1 MIVKGSEIMK
11 DVIDLLK
18 ELRPEFDFTKSQDFI
33 EDGML
38 DSFDVVSLVSMMD
51 KEYNIKI
58 KGREV
63 VPENF
68 ANLESIKNLLN
79 KYGVIYEV

>member
-1 MIVKGSEIMK
+1 MK
-11 DVIDLLK
+11 KVVDMLK
-18 ELRPEFDFTKSQDFI
+18 ELRPEFDFTTSQNFI
-33 EDGML
+33 EDGMI

-68 ANLESIKNLLN
+68 SNLESIKALLK
-79 KYGVIYEV
+79 KYGVSDEI

>member
-1 MIVKGSEIMK
+1 MKKIVDM
-11 DVIDLLK
+11 LK
-18 ELRPEFDFTKSQDFI
+18 ELRPEFDFTTSQNFI
-33 EDGML
+33 EDGMI

-68 ANLESIKNLLN
+68 SNLESIKALLK
-79 KYGVIYEV
+79 KYGVSDEI

>member
-1 MIVKGSEIMK
+1 MK
-11 DVIDLLK
+11 KVIDFLQ
-18 ELRPEFDFTKSQDFI
+18 ELRPEFDFMTSEDYI

-51 KEYNIKI
+51 KEYGISI
-58 KGREV
+58 KGREI

-68 ANLESIKNLLN
+68 SNLDKIQALVKR
-79 KYGVIYEV
+79 YGVIDEI